1 MAETPF
7 QTLWQHS
14 VVGLALVDNEGRFTD
29 ANPALCGYLEYTI
42 AELQSRT
49 FQSVT
54 HPDDVAADVH
64 MARSVAEKRAEG
76 YDMVKRYITKRG
88 SIVWANLRVVPILDR
103 DGGFLGFLSQV
114 APMRPVEGPVKPFV
128 ETTKLSRIAAY
139 WPQIAMALGA
149 IGVIAAKIIEEL
161 RTWQK

>member
-76 YDMVKRYITKRG
+76 YDMVKRYITIGELTKH
-88 SIVWANLRVVPILDR
+88 LRCQHISFVDRLIEPVVTND
-103 DGGFLGFLSQV
+103 
-114 APMRPVEGPVKPFV
+114 
-128 ETTKLSRIAAY
+128 
-139 WPQIAMALGA
+139 
-149 IGVIAAKIIEEL
+149 
-161 RTWQK
+161 